1 MVPLTFL
8 RKKATRSV
16 PLLLAAL
23 IFAGCGTQAPDQS
36 TAHLQGSAQAD
47 SGFYLQQMSQSS
59 NDTRINWQL
68 LAIRALL
75 KEGKTQ
81 QAAELFN
88 QLPNDLNDTQRR
100 EQSLLSAELK
110 VALKDYAAAKKVL
123 GDIDVSALD
132 KNQQARF
139 WQTGITAEQGRPSLT
154 LLRALIA
161 QEPLLGGADKQK
173 NIDATWQ
180 ALASM
185 TQEQAQALVINADEN
200 VLQGWLDLQQMWF
213 NNRSDPKMLKA
224 GITDWQTRYPQ
235 NPGAKMLPT
244 QLVNVQNFKPASTSK
259 IALLLPLNGQA
270 AVFGRTIQQG
280 FEAAKNGTTPVT
292 GSAVPAQAAQAAN
305 VSDVVSPS
313 AAETSDLTTA
323 QTPAQGTMQNP
334 VTAPTTPPAA
344 TPEPATP
351 DQAPA
356 ETQAAPTTAPAT
368 AEQPQAQT
376 SQPTTQPTAQPA
388 AQPQAVATAS
398 ANPGAELKIYDTSS
412 QPLDQVLAQVQQDGA
427 SIVVGP
433 LLKNNVEEL
442 MKSNTTL
449 NVLALNQ
456 PEQVQNRAN
465 ICYFALSPEDE
476 ARDAARHIHEQGKQA
491 PLLLIP
497 RSTLGDRVANAFADE
512 WQKLGGGVVL
522 QQKFG
527 SVSELRAGVN
537 GGAGIAL
544 NGSPVTASLPQQQ
557 GVTIGGL
564 TIPAPPTDAQIS
576 GSGKVDAAYIVAT
589 PQEIAFIKPMIA
601 MRNGSQSGA
610 TLYASSRSAQ
620 GTAGPDFRLEMDGLQ
635 YSEIPM
641 LAGSNPAL
649 MQQALGAVRN
659 DYSLARLY
667 AMGVDA
673 WALAN
678 HFTQMRQVPGFELN
692 GNTGDLTATQDCV
705 INRKLSWLKYQ
716 QGQIV
721 PAS

>member
-23 IFAGCGTQAPDQS
+23 IFAGCGTQAPDQ
-36 TAHLQGSAQAD
+36 TAAHMQGSAQAD

-81 QAAELFN
+81 QAAELFS
-88 QLPNDLNDTQRR
+88 QLPQDLNDDQHH
-100 EQSLLSAELK
+100 EQTLLSAELK
-110 VALKDYAAAKKVL
+110 VAQKDFDGAKKIL
-123 GDIDVSALD
+123 GTIELSALD

-139 WQTGITAEQGRPSLT
+139 WQAGITAEQGRPSLT

-161 QEPLLGGADKQK
+161 QEPLLAGADKQK

-185 TQEQAQALVINADEN
+185 TQDQARALVINADEN

-213 NNRSDPKMLKA
+213 NNRSDPNMLKA
-224 GITDWQTRYPQ
+224 GITDWQKRYPQ

-270 AVFGRTIQQG
+270 AVFGRAIQQG
-280 FEAAKNGTTPVT
+280 FEAAKNGTTAVT

-305 VSDVVSPS
+305 VNDVVSPS

-334 VTAPTTPPAA
+334 VTAPTTQPATSAPAA
-344 TPEPATP
+344 T
-351 DQAPA
+351 QAPA
-356 ETQAAPTTAPAT
+356 ETPAPAT
-368 AEQPQAQT
+368 AEQPQPQTAQPE
-376 SQPTTQPTAQPA
+376 QQPA
-388 AQPQAVATAS
+388 AQPQAVATTS
-398 ANPGAELKIYDTSS
+398 ANPGAELKIYDTSA

-433 LLKNNVEEL
+433 LLKNNVEAL

-497 RSTLGDRVANAFADE
+497 RSTLGDRVANAFAQE
-512 WQKLGGGVVL
+512 WQTLGGGVVL

-527 SVSELRAGVN
+527 SASELRAGVN

-544 NGSPVTASLPQQQ
+544 NGSPVSASLPQQQ
-557 GVTIGGL
+557 SVTIGGL

-576 GSGKVDAAYIVAT
+576 GGGKVDSAYIVAT
-589 PQEIAFIKPMIA
+589 PEEIAFIKPMIA

-620 GTAGPDFRLEMDGLQ
+620 GTAGPDFRLEMEGLQ

-641 LAGSNPAL
+641 LAGSNPQL

-692 GNTGDLTATQDCV
+692 GNTGDLTADQDCV

>member
-8 RKKATRSV
+8 RKKAAHSV

-23 IFAGCGTQAPDQS
+23 IFTGCGTQAPDQS
-36 TAHLQGSAQAD
+36 TAHMQGSAQAD
-47 SGFYLQQMSQSS
+47 SGFYLQQMSQST

-81 QAAELFN
+81 QAAELFS
-88 QLPNDLNDTQRR
+88 QLPQDLNNTQRH
-100 EQSLLSAELK
+100 EQTLLSAELK
-110 VALKDYAAAKKVL
+110 VAQKDYNGAKKIL
-123 GDIDVSALD
+123 GTIDLSTLD

-139 WQTGITAEQGRPSLT
+139 WQAGITAEQGRPSLT

-161 QEPLLGGADKQK
+161 QEPLLAGADKQK

-185 TQEQAQALVINADEN
+185 TQDQAKALVINADEN

-213 NNRSDPKMLKA
+213 NNRSDPNMLKA
-224 GITDWQTRYPQ
+224 GITDWQKRYPQ

-270 AVFGRTIQQG
+270 AVFGRAIQQG
-280 FEAAKNGTTPVT
+280 FEAAKNGTTAVS

-305 VSDVVSPS
+305 VNDVVSPS

-334 VTAPTTPPAA
+334 VTAPTTQPATPAPAA
-344 TPEPATP
+344 T
-351 DQAPA
+351 QAPA
-356 ETQAAPTTAPAT
+356 ETPAPAT
-368 AEQPQAQT
+368 AEQPQPQ
-376 SQPTTQPTAQPA
+376 TAQPEQQPA
-388 AQPQAVATAS
+388 TQPQAVATTS
-398 ANPGAELKIYDTSS
+398 ANPGAELKIYDTSA
-412 QPLDQVLAQVQQDGA
+412 QPIDQVLAQVQQDGA

-433 LLKNNVEEL
+433 LLKNNVEAL

-497 RSTLGDRVANAFADE
+497 RSTLGDRVANAFAQE
-512 WQKLGGGVVL
+512 WQTLGGGVVL

-527 SVSELRAGVN
+527 SASELRAGVN

-544 NGSPVTASLPQQQ
+544 NGSPVSASLPQQQ
-557 GVTIGGL
+557 SVTIGGL

-576 GSGKVDAAYIVAT
+576 GGGKVDSAYIVAT
-589 PQEIAFIKPMIA
+589 PEEIAFIKPMIA

-620 GTAGPDFRLEMDGLQ
+620 GTAGPDFRLEMEGLQ

-641 LAGSNPAL
+641 LAGSNPQL

-692 GNTGDLTATQDCV
+692 GNTGDLTADQDCV